1 MKRPDSV
8 DLGTRPA
15 LESPEAATALGIS
28 ESTLRRVL
36 PDLDGVVFRV
46 NSRVLLS
53 VEGLRRWVDRQA
65 QEADRAA
72 KADAEAILRHFE

>member
-8 DLGTRPA
+8 DLRTRFA
-15 LESPEAATALGIS
+15 LELPEAATALGIS

-53 VEGLRRWVDRQA
+53 VEGLRRWVDQQA
-65 QEADRAA
+65 HEADRAA
-72 KADAEAILRHFE
+72 KADAEAILKHFE